1 MKSIKCRLIADHTPI
16 LMKWN
21 EFKFWPFCP
30 FRWNQSNAGFT
41 MGNVQNI
48 HLIDIVIK
56 DEMVKTCT
64 WLILLKRM
72 KWSIK
77 LHLIV
82 FIENRQNGLNMHLID
97 LIVRTRR
104 NSQLLHLFD
113 FIETDEIV
121 KTSAFDWHF
130 IETD

>member
-21 EFKFWPFCP
+21 ELKFWPFCP